1 MLLVFLL
8 IFLADAK
15 IVNGY
20 NFGGS
25 LKDYFIQKNICQTK
39 SSALFCK
46 FWANFQNFI
55 SQNKDI
61 YSFAKIY
68 HVKIFETSDP

>member
-15 IVNGY
+15 IVNGD

-25 LKDYFIQKNICQTK
+25 LKDYFIQKNISQPK
-39 SSALFCK
+39 GSALFCK

-61 YSFAKIY
+61 YSFATIY